1 MNHRSMVFRTI
12 ALTTFANSPLVDEYY
27 APARGCAS
35 VPILGSDSHFLTCAI
50 YNANTFSFVPSPA
63 VKTSHPHLGFCGEP
77 HNSGAAKLQSSTIR
91 LLIPASTLAKW
102 WRCRDS
108 NPGPNGFF
116 NDVNKSI
123 CRSGWAR
130 TNNLRFWRPAFYQL
144 NYTPI

>member
-1 MNHRSMVFRTI
+1 MM
-12 ALTTFANSPLVDEYY
+12 DEYY
-27 APARGCAS
+27 APDRGCAS

-63 VKTSHPHLGFCGEP
+63 VKTSHPQYNYLKI
-77 HNSGAAKLQSSTIR
+77 N
-91 LLIPASTLAKW
+91 W

-123 CRSGWAR
+123 YKIMIRNSIFNSRA
-130 TNNLRFWRPAFYQL
+130 
-144 NYTPI
+144 